1 MTEGK
6 KGKKKLKS
14 LVRFHSA
21 KELTTT
27 TEQEKKGKQR
37 KNPKELQ
44 NKSKRKNKKCFCW
57 VTAVRV
63 LSLAGSHSPPQLPR
77 MPSNTM
83 LMSGPAVGAAQPL
96 ICSCS
101 SVFLPP
107 VFTGIRT
114 GAFPLRALSVT
125 CYMFHRHRVC
135 LVDRVG
141 LICSLHSWWEGFGS
155 SSLATGPPVF
165 NRGFIPTSACGSSI
179 RVCSWGCPGGLG
191 FAPVRARCGGGVAAC
206 VPGVLATPGT
216 PRGWRLG
223 KQEIRRF
230 RRV

>member
-1 MTEGK
+1 MTEEK
-6 KGKKKLKS
+6 KGKKLKS

-21 KELTTT
+21 NRIDNYNRAGEKRE
-27 TEQEKKGKQR
+27 TEK

-44 NKSKRKNKKCFCW
+44 NKSKRKNKKCFSW

-77 MPSNTM
+77 MPSNTT

-96 ICSCS
+96 ICSCPLYS
-101 SVFLPP
+101 CLQCSQVSEPVPFLC
-107 VFTGIRT
+107 GR
-114 GAFPLRALSVT
+114 SQWVT

-135 LVDRVG
+135 LVDHEG

-165 NRGFIPTSACGSSI
+165 NCGFIPTSACGSSI
-179 RVCSWGCPGGLG
+179 RVCSWGCPEDLGLPQWG
-191 FAPVRARCGGGVAAC
+191 
-206 VPGVLATPGT
+206 PGVEA
-216 PRGWRLG
+216 
-223 KQEIRRF
+223 
-230 RRV
+230 V